1 VKAYAGRLK
10 WGSRILA
17 FLALLAG
24 AAGASADPNLPAIP
38 STTYNILNYGAV
50 PSNAADNTSAIENA
64 FNAAEAAGGG
74 TVVVPSGNTFL
85 CNPFS
90 TTANNINLEVNGT
103 LEAPTQ
109 ANFGTAT
116 YFIKWKNASNIEISG
131 SGTINGQ
138 ASSTT
143 WWNGISTNIPDLVNF
158 DNCSTLEVTGIT
170 TTNSPKENFSFSG
183 STTTSNVTF
192 NNVTISEPGNSP
204 NTDGIDPQGSNI
216 LIKNCN
222 ISDGDDNIAVSPNSE
237 ACSNISIVGCT
248 FGSGHGVSI
257 GSVTT
262 FGVNNLSVSN
272 CTFTGTGY
280 GIRLKAGE
288 GTGGGTAAPVENLNY
303 SDLTMTNVPNPIFI
317 TSYYANGGAN
327 NPNPPSSA
335 PAGTVDSTTP
345 VWENINISNL
355 TSTDSASSSNAGT
368 IFGLPYEYVQNLT
381 FNDVNISAQTGM
393 QIDYAN
399 VDFANSTITP
409 ASGPQF
415 VNVYDATI
423 AVPEPV
429 GTALVSVAAIGLLL
443 RRSAR

>member
-1 VKAYAGRLK
+1 
-10 WGSRILA
+10 
-17 FLALLAG
+17 
-24 AAGASADPNLPAIP
+24 
-38 STTYNILNYGAV
+38 
-50 PSNAADNTSAIENA
+50 
-64 FNAAEAAGGG
+64 
-74 TVVVPSGNTFL
+74 
-85 CNPFS
+85 
-90 TTANNINLEVNGT
+90 
-103 LEAPTQ
+103 
-109 ANFGTAT
+109 
-116 YFIKWKNASNIEISG
+116 
-131 SGTINGQ
+131 
-138 ASSTT
+138 
-143 WWNGISTNIPDLVNF
+143 
-158 DNCSTLEVTGIT
+158 
-170 TTNSPKENFSFSG
+170 
-183 STTTSNVTF
+183 VTF

-429 GTALVSVAAIGLLL
+429 GTALVSVAAIGLPL